1 MAAEHYL
8 YVIGTDDGPTKIGSS
23 NSPET
28 RLRAFQ
34 REGRKAFLAGVW
46 PVEHR
51 MALAIERYVH
61 WQLRERHIRGEWFNV
76 TREAAAR
83 EIDAA
88 LAKSHQ
94 IDPKDRIPPLDVHGS
109 HSRFPGGTLD
119 RIDRVLDEDKNE
131 KRSDFLREAV
141 ERELKRRERR
151 G

>member
-23 NSPET
+23 NSPEP

-34 REGRKAFLAGVW
+34 REGRKASLAGVW
-46 PVEHR
+46 PVER
-51 MALAIERYVH
+51 KMVLAVERYVH

-76 TREAAAR
+76 TREAAAQ

-109 HSRFPGGTLD
+109 HSGFAAGTLD
-119 RIDRVLDEDKNE
+119 RIDRVLEDKE
-131 KRSDFLREAV
+131 SRAGFIREAV
-141 ERELKRRERR
+141 ERELARRERKR
-151 G
+151 